1 MPKTK
6 FPAVISTFCLCF
18 VVWVLLTWSFTAQ
31 EMIAGAVVSLA
42 AALFASKFFIHEN
55 AFWLFNPMKLGAL
68 IVYVFIFL
76 RELVKANMDVARR
89 VFGGCKDVNPGIVK
103 VPVDLK
109 GDYAQAMLANSI
121 TLTPGTITMDIAE
134 QDGKTWYYIHWI
146 DVAEADREKAGKL
159 IKGSLEPRPMPFS
172 PQSVFTDWQRDP
184 LPLTVWSPATAWM
197 CSSAAR

>member
-6 FPAVISTFCLCF
+6 VPAVISTFCLCF
-18 VVWVLLTWSFTAQ
+18 VFWLLLTWNFSAQ

-42 AALFASKFFIHEN
+42 AALFASKFFIHED
-55 AFWLFNPMKLGAL
+55 AFWLFKPAKLGAL
-68 IVYVFIFL
+68 IVYIFTFL
-76 RELVKANMDVARR
+76 RELVKANVDVAKR

-134 QDGKTWYYIHWI
+134 QEGKTYYYIHWI
-146 DVAEADREKAGKL
+146 DVAETDRDKAGEL
-159 IKGSLEPRPMPFS
+159 IKGSLEKGIGRI
-172 PQSVFTDWQRDP
+172 WQ
-184 LPLTVWSPATAWM
+184 
-197 CSSAAR
+197 